1 MSEINDK
8 ILKMRLKIKDM
19 KAQVYPIVNPEL
31 LGLDEYIKSLYIKLL
46 CTIILYENDP
56 LEMQVLYLKRIMQGM
71 DIEDPIE
78 EYMKKALELSEV
90 DIEDF
95 ILFMK
100 KDIVKCYFAVDGIIL
115 LVMGNH
121 DYRNIEYLAELLEVC
136 GLDKNDLNSLS
147 LIAIS
152 ILQQKSDCYEKAQK
166 CIGHNVMGTDFSPY
180 IKSFFDSGIVSDNE
194 KYIIIVI

>member
-78 EYMKKALELSEV
+78 EYMKKALELS
-90 DIEDF
+90 
-95 ILFMK
+95 
-100 KDIVKCYFAVDGIIL
+100 
-115 LVMGNH
+115 
-121 DYRNIEYLAELLEVC
+121 
-136 GLDKNDLNSLS
+136 
-147 LIAIS
+147 
-152 ILQQKSDCYEKAQK
+152 
-166 CIGHNVMGTDFSPY
+166 
-180 IKSFFDSGIVSDNE
+180 
-194 KYIIIVI
+194 